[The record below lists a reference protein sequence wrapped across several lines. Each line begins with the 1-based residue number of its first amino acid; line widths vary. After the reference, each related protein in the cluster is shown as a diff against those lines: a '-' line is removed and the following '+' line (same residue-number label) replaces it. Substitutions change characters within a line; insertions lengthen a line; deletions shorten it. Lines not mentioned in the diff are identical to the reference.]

1 MKSVWK
7 IMVLGLGLSAAVAL
21 GGCQSSGT
29 AEGHHHE
36 GAALAGGSNMA
47 AQCDK
52 CQVTWVKVPT
62 DNGKGRIVGYYL
74 KKEDACP
81 DCKDAVASFFTTGKL
96 AHTCKTCG
104 GNMSPCEGH

>member
-1 MKSVWK
+1 MTSVWK
-7 IMVLGLGLSAAVAL
+7 IMMLTLSLGAGVAL
-21 GGCQSSGT
+21 GGCQSSEH
-29 AEGHHHE
+29 AEHHHE
-36 GAALAGGSNMA
+36 GAAVSGGSNTA
-47 AQCDK
+47 VQCDK

-81 DCKDAVASFFTTGKL
+81 DCKDAVTSFFTSGKL

-104 GNMSPCEGH
+104 GNMTPCQGH